1 VNPVHNDPT
10 YTFKPEGPTDMLLQE
25 NLARSRMREAEQAA
39 RARRLVRHL
48 SAARRW
54 TRLSQW
60 AARRADRATAAL

>member
-1 VNPVHNDPT
+1 
-10 YTFKPEGPTDMLLQE
+10 
-25 NLARSRMREAEQAA
+25 MREAEQVA

-54 TRLSQW
+54 NRLSQW